1 MTGTGSVQVR
11 PGAAPDRMARLSACR
26 RIRVVRWSSENR
38 SASAAGSDAFCS
50 SESISRSWRCSSDW
64 FRRARLT
71 NTWRRPLRRPDSPV
85 AAAIVVRCSRLMA
98 VAAWSISMLRVRG
111 QDGISSVRPA
121 SWPSRS
127 RCMACGSCSSASR
140 RAVPARSA
148 RSRDSC
154 RANVPISTTAPMI
167 TTRPP
172 PPSRIISATCAWVML
187 DRWSSRPVPNT
198 TASAHSTTRQ
208 ATGRATVAMKVNRID
223 RRAGRGCC
231 GAAELD
237 TAIRSLLDRL
247 RAGPPRPPPLP
258 VGDPSCAI
266 KQPLS
271 WSFVE
276 LPGR

>member
-1 MTGTGSVQVR
+1 
-11 PGAAPDRMARLSACR
+11 MARLSACR

-50 SESISRSWRCSSDW
+50 SESISRSCRCSSDW

-71 NTWRRPLRRPDSPV
+71 KTWRRPMRSPDSPV
-85 AAAIVVRCSRLMA
+85 AAEIVVRCSRPMA
-98 VAAWSISMLRVRG
+98 AAAWSISTLRVRG
-111 QDGISSVRPA
+111 QDGPSSASPA

-140 RAVPARSA
+140 RAVSARSA

-154 RANVPISTTAPMI
+154 RVNVPISTTAPTM

-172 PPSRIISATCAWVML
+172 PPSRIISATCAWLMV

-198 TASAHSTTRQ
+198 TASAHSATRQ
-208 ATGRATVAMKVNRID
+208 ATGSATVAMKVNRID

-231 GAAELD
+231 GPAELD
-237 TAIRSLLDRL
+237 TPIWSLLDRSAETRHCRPDATRRRSIL
-247 RAGPPRPPPLP
+247 RHYAAIVMELRRIAGPLAVLLCRL
-258 VGDPSCAI
+258 
-266 KQPLS
+266 
-271 WSFVE
+271 
-276 LPGR
+276 